1 MLAASSAWRR
11 SGDGLEQ
18 IHVMAAVGARL
29 VTYSL
34 GAMNDLEQ
42 RRTLPR
48 SEGIA

>member
-1 MLAASSAWRR
+1 MLAASSAWR

-18 IHVMAAVGARL
+18 IHVIAAVGARL

-34 GAMNDLEQ
+34 GAMSELEQ
-42 RRTLPR
+42 HRTLPR